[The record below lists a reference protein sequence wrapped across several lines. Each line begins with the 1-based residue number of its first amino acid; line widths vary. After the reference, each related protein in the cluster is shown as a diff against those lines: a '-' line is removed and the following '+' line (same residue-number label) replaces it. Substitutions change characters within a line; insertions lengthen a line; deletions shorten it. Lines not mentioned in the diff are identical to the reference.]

1 MAIGAVS
8 RVRSR
13 TRHLWL
19 PAALFLVALAIYV
32 PTVAQASVNTD
43 AYAASVSAWRIA
55 TTGSP
60 VMDEVDTSELSGA
73 QVLDQWLVHRA
84 DGSLVHNRMGGVVAP
99 AIPIYWLFGNSADP
113 QNFSIMWGGVTGA
126 CFAAGAVVLFFLTL
140 RRYVPTFTATAAA
153 GVLALTTPTWTVS
166 ANGLWPHSVTQ
177 FALAGAAWALSRNS
191 WLAVGIFLGVG
202 ITARPHLALVAA
214 IVGIGM
220 SWTRRDPKIA
230 FAVGIPSLSAV
241 GLLLLWNHWVFGVWN
256 LQGGYDDYVV
266 QNISGGEAGPSGG
279 LLNLLGFLVSPDRG
293 LLIWSPMILILLPA
307 LIRSW
312 SKLPAWTKW
321 LLVGGIVYT
330 LVQLRINSF
339 TGGLGFYGYR
349 HGLEL
354 LTCLAPAIALSF
366 DAAGSVARKLLGP
379 IIGIQFAAITVGAS
393 VDGFFVL
400 IENVWRD
407 NSFWLGLRDQPAVL
421 VPYLL
426 LCAIGGLAAALILER
441 RRRQA
446 PAL

>member
-1 MAIGAVS
+1 MAIGAPS
-8 RVRSR
+8 RARSR

-60 VMDEVDTSELSGA
+60 VMDGVDTSELSGA
-73 QVLDQWLVHRA
+73 QVLDEWLVPRS

-99 AIPIYWLFGNSADP
+99 SVPVYWLFGNSTDP
-113 QNFSIMWGGVTGA
+113 QDFSIMWGGVTGA
-126 CFAAGAVVLFFLTL
+126 SFAAAAVVLLFLAL
-140 RRYVPTFTATAAA
+140 RRYVPTTMAAAAA
-153 GVLALTTPTWTVS
+153 GVFALATPTWTVS

-177 FALAGAAWALSRNS
+177 FALAGAAWALSRNN
-191 WLAVGIFLGVG
+191 WLAVGLFLGVG
-202 ITARPHLALVAA
+202 ITARPHLALIAA
-214 IVGIGM
+214 LVGVGM
-220 SWTRRDPKIA
+220 AWTKRDPKIA
-230 FAVGIPSLSAV
+230 LGVGIPSLGAV

-256 LQGGYDDYVV
+256 IQGGYDDYVV
-266 QNISGGEAGPSGG
+266 QNISAGEADASGG

-321 LLVGGIVYT
+321 LLLGGIVYT

-354 LTCLAPAIALSF
+354 LTCLAPVIALSF
-366 DAAGSVARKLLGP
+366 DAAGSLARKLLGP
-379 IIGIQFAAITVGAS
+379 IIGLQFAAITVGAS
-393 VDGFFVL
+393 IDGFFVL
-400 IENVWRD
+400 LEDVWRD

-421 VPYLL
+421 VPYLV
-426 LCAIGGLAAALILER
+426 LCVGGGLAASLVLER
-441 RRRQA
+441 RRRQVPA
-446 PAL
+446 P